1 MIKQILNNR
10 YSFHWTVFHILLGVL
25 SAMNKF
31 AVIGW
36 FFFVIASEVDNLIG
50 NNYKVNIKLNNVI
63 IYLCAFEVWARMA
76 KCSPFIPYELTKY
89 MLTAL
94 FLYGI
99 LLRYNRG
106 LIGWLMVVLILP
118 AMFYNLSD
126 NDSNLESLL
135 FNAGGPINLAL
146 GVVYFKDQE
155 INQQQLFNLIKLGLL
170 PLISALVFA
179 FVRTPDY
186 DTIDFSLSANFDTS
200 GGFGS
205 NQVSTILGLGLLLSF
220 MLWITKSSLSG
231 NKILDIIVMMG
242 FVLQGLLT
250 FSRGG
255 MIGGALG
262 ILTFLFLISLS
273 GVTQNTKNSISLPKI
288 TIYLIPILVLG
299 LFVFQF
305 VDSITGNNLSL
316 RYKGETAGTIAGS
329 KELDINTFTT
339 NRYQIFLG
347 DVELWRE
354 NFLLGV
360 GAGASKEL
368 RPTTEEVPTAAHVE
382 LSRLLAEHG
391 LFGLFFFLTIL
402 VFPFLIIS
410 QNKDSLNKAILIA
423 FFIIGLYTSFHAAM
437 RTYVTPLFISM
448 SLLTIRE
455 NPHKKKTKPYLDSV
469 NLLDSQ

>member
-1 MIKQILNNR
+1 MIKKLLNNR
-10 YSFHWTVFHILLGVL
+10 FSLYSVLLHVALGVF
-25 SAMNKF
+25 SASSTSVLF
-31 AVIGW
+31 A
-36 FFFVIASEVDNLIG
+36 FFFGVLAIEIPTILTGQKGLNVRL
-50 NNYKVNIKLNNVI
+50 NYLLV
-63 IYLCAFEVWARMA
+63 YMSSFEILARMA
-76 KCSPFIPYELTKY
+76 RTSPIIPYEMSKY
-89 MLTAL
+89 ILCAL

-99 LLRYNRG
+99 FSQYNKGYIG
-106 LIGWLMVVLILP
+106 LILLAFILP
-118 AMFYNLSD
+118 AAFYDQTGSVTTD
-126 NDSNLESLL
+126 ERI
-135 FNAGGPINLAL
+135 FNIMGPVDLAL
-146 GVVYFKDQE
+146 GVIYFKGQI
-155 INQQQLFNLIKLGLL
+155 INRTQLFNLIKLALL
-170 PLISALVFA
+170 PTISVLAFA

-186 DTIDFSLSANFDTS
+186 DSIDFNLSANFDTS

-354 NFLLGV
+354 NFVLGV
-360 GAGASKEL
+360 GVGASKEL

-391 LFGLFFFLTIL
+391 LFGLFFFLTLL

-423 FFIIGLYTSFHAAM
+423 FFIIGLYSSFHAAM

-455 NPHKKKTKPYLDSV
+455 TPHKKKTKPYLDSAP
-469 NLLDSQ
+469 LLDSQ

>member
-1 MIKQILNNR
+1 
-10 YSFHWTVFHILLGVL
+10 
-25 SAMNKF
+25 
-31 AVIGW
+31 
-36 FFFVIASEVDNLIG
+36 
-50 NNYKVNIKLNNVI
+50 
-63 IYLCAFEVWARMA
+63 
-76 KCSPFIPYELTKY
+76 
-89 MLTAL
+89 
-94 FLYGI
+94 
-99 LLRYNRG
+99 
-106 LIGWLMVVLILP
+106 
-118 AMFYNLSD
+118 
-126 NDSNLESLL
+126 
-135 FNAGGPINLAL
+135 
-146 GVVYFKDQE
+146 
-155 INQQQLFNLIKLGLL
+155 
-170 PLISALVFA
+170 
-179 FVRTPDY
+179 
-186 DTIDFSLSANFDTS
+186 
-200 GGFGS
+200 
-205 NQVSTILGLGLLLSF
+205 
-220 MLWITKSSLSG
+220 
-231 NKILDIIVMMG
+231 
-242 FVLQGLLT
+242 
-250 FSRGG
+250 
-255 MIGGALG
+255 
-262 ILTFLFLISLS
+262 
-273 GVTQNTKNSISLPKI
+273 
-288 TIYLIPILVLG
+288 
-299 LFVFQF
+299 
-305 VDSITGNNLSL
+305 L

-455 NPHKKKTKPYLDSV
+455 TPHKKKTKPYLDSV

>member
-1 MIKQILNNR
+1 
-10 YSFHWTVFHILLGVL
+10 
-25 SAMNKF
+25 
-31 AVIGW
+31 
-36 FFFVIASEVDNLIG
+36 
-50 NNYKVNIKLNNVI
+50 
-63 IYLCAFEVWARMA
+63 
-76 KCSPFIPYELTKY
+76 
-89 MLTAL
+89 
-94 FLYGI
+94 
-99 LLRYNRG
+99 
-106 LIGWLMVVLILP
+106 
-118 AMFYNLSD
+118 
-126 NDSNLESLL
+126 
-135 FNAGGPINLAL
+135 LAL
-146 GVVYFKDQE
+146 
-155 INQQQLFNLIKLGLL
+155 L
-170 PLISALVFA
+170 PTISVLAFA

-186 DTIDFSLSANFDTS
+186 DSIDFNLSANFDTS

-437 RTYVTPLFISM
+437 RTYLTPLFISM